1 VVPEIFNDTSARERS
16 LKGIEDSWRRADAAW
31 KQYSQLPRDEETDKL
46 FNRAKPLWQAWQ
58 NADEEFLGFIRQG
71 NPEEARRVMMSRVQE
86 AASASRKILNDLS
99 VASAKAGEASV
110 LFAIAQGNRLTV
122 IALVGTFIG
131 IVLALGMGIYFSI
144 SISRPI
150 HQVIENLSQ
159 TARQFAEAAA
169 QIAQSSNHLAEG
181 TSIQASAVEETY
193 SVTEELKSSNTSYIE
208 TIDDLKGRLGKTNS
222 IGMAAFET
230 MKSAKKA
237 MKGIKQTSEET
248 SVIVQT
254 IEQIA
259 FQTNLLALN
268 ASVEAARAGQAGS
281 GFAVVSD
288 DIRTLG
294 AQSTQAA
301 RNSIELI
308 GKTAGVAGNGNDFI
322 GLGIRK
328 FIEYGTTSMNIYT
341 YTEEAAKVAKQQL
354 DDVERLN
361 SLLESI
367 SKSAQANAAAAQEA
381 SSVSEETTAQA
392 MSVQKVVDELAGVV
406 GYAAS

>member
-1 VVPEIFNDTSARERS
+1 
-16 LKGIEDSWRRADAAW
+16 
-31 KQYSQLPRDEETDKL
+31 
-46 FNRAKPLWQAWQ
+46 
-58 NADEEFLGFIRQG
+58 
-71 NPEEARRVMMSRVQE
+71 
-86 AASASRKILNDLS
+86 
-99 VASAKAGEASV
+99 
-110 LFAIAQGNRLTV
+110 
-122 IALVGTFIG
+122 
-131 IVLALGMGIYFSI
+131 
-144 SISRPI
+144 
-150 HQVIENLSQ
+150 
-159 TARQFAEAAA
+159 
-169 QIAQSSNHLAEG
+169 
-181 TSIQASAVEETY
+181 
-193 SVTEELKSSNTSYIE
+193 
-208 TIDDLKGRLGKTNS
+208 
-222 IGMAAFET
+222 

-248 SVIVQT
+248 SDIVQT

-268 ASVEAARAGQAGS
+268 ASVEAARAGQVGS

-308 GKTAGVAGNGNDFI
+308 GKTAAIAGNGNDFI
-322 GLGIRK
+322 GLSIRK

-354 DDVERLN
+354 DDVESLN

-367 SKSAQANAAAAQEA
+367 NKSAQANAAAAQEA

-392 MSVQKVVDELAGVV
+392 MSVQKVVDELAVVV
-406 GYAAS
+406 GYVASCGKTMQGLCITM